1 MATNK
6 LKILLVD
13 DHSVVRL
20 GIKTLIKSDPELEV
34 VAEAESLAET
44 YKKVEQDKPD
54 IVLLDIKLPDGDGVL
69 GCKKIKSISPDT
81 KIIVLTAYG
90 NESLLQE
97 VIKAGADGY
106 LLKEID
112 GQRIISAIKQ
122 VDAGESAIGPKSTKK
137 LIKLLKQDK
146 KEEGYELTDREKEIL
161 DLISTGKTNNEIADE
176 LYIAEKTVR
185 NYLTKIFKKL
195 NVDNRTEAA
204 VLWNRQKNI
213 F

>member
-112 GQRIISAIKQ
+112 GQGIISAIKQ